1 MILVHITFANGDTIT
16 TRFAGTEEQARRYY
30 APGHSLNI
38 GTVDDNIQP
47 ITAVEVLGEVRG
59 QSNE

>member
-47 ITAVEVLGEVRG
+47 ITAVEVLE
-59 QSNE
+59 E